1 MTGKREHINFVEEAL
16 SLYKARCRTDE
27 AHAISDLICDLGHY
41 AEEHGIDFLQ
51 QVKNGV
57 AHWTAEKT
65 VNMGAST
72 FVDIEI
78 EIKTER
84 KALDMENA

>member
-1 MTGKREHINFVEEAL
+1 MTGKREHIDFVEEAIA
-16 SLYKARCRTDE
+16 LYKMRSGTDG
-27 AHAISDLICDLGHY
+27 AYAISDLICDLGHY

-51 QVKNGV
+51 QVKNGM

-84 KALDMENA
+84 KAFDMGEA